1 MFFFRAFR
9 GGNFPPSSF
18 EFPPQT
24 ITNFICFLDILHIFS
39 PHKSN
44 FPPKTTSLEKNPDSK
59 LHQCLSVCELA
70 PVAGH
75 FIPLYWVLLFE
86 LTYCYAGSIL
96 LLLDAE
102 LRLQQPSKT
111 SGFYSTDRA
120 MKLSYSL
127 THLRSYVDCIASI
140 FIIKYSDHLLTKRP

>member
-1 MFFFRAFR
+1 MD
-9 GGNFPPSSF
+9 
-18 EFPPQT
+18 
-24 ITNFICFLDILHIFS
+24 CW
-39 PHKSN
+39 SN
-44 FPPKTTSLEKNPDSK
+44 SK

-140 FIIKYSDHLLTKRP
+140 FIIKCSSFADQETLIWLDNVRFNFNVLVILCLSFLYYIYLYIFIFVVISCRFCRSP